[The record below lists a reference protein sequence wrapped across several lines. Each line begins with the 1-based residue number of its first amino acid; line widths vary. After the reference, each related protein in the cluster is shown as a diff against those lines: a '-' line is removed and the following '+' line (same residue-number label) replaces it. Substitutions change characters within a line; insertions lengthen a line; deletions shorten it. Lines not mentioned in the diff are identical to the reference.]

1 MDRGNQ
7 ARSRLSTT
15 SRPSNPTVTPTVKML
30 DLGIWKPIATE
41 PSHGSMGGDPDTA
54 ARGTHVGIRNES
66 LRGSKYSLKFRLH

>member
-41 PSHGSMGGDPDTA
+41 PSHGSMGGDHDA
-54 ARGTHVGIRNES
+54 AACGTCVGIRNES
-66 LRGSKYSLKFRLH
+66 LRRSKDSLKLCLY